1 MSELQMTIQK
11 AYLLPEKDQ
20 NLLAK
25 LIEVFLSEKESTKTK
40 KTKRIVG
47 KYDGKFDVI
56 DDIDFCNDEIAEMFG
71 VTEDK

>member
-56 DDIDFCNDEIAEMFG
+56 DDIDFCNDEIAEMFE